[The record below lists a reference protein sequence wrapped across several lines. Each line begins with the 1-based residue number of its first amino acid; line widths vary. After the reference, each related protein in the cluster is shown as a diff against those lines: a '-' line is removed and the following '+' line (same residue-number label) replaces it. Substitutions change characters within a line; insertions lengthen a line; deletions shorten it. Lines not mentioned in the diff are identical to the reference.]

1 MLLDKQ
7 MSIADIKRF
16 FIQLH
21 LDLRHYGSY
30 AIRSANAELH
40 VEVANSFLNWMWW
53 LIEPICMMMIYTL
66 IFGVVFNAS
75 EKYFPIFIFI
85 GLTMWSFFRRGIDSS
100 VTIIRSNR
108 AIITKV
114 YIPKYI
120 LYLSRL
126 FVYGFKM
133 LVSFGVVLIM
143 MILFRVQITMYVL
156 VFVPVVLILFML
168 TFGIGTIFM
177 HYGVYVN
184 DLGYITGIVLTMLMY
199 MTGVFYNVAK
209 RIPQPYGILL
219 EKCNPIAFLIS
230 TMRNVLLY
238 GEKPEWLGLLFWGL
252 VAVVVSLAG
261 VVTIYHNENAYVKVI

>member
-1 MLLDKQ
+1 MMILKDFTRCIRRIIHDFYTY
-7 MSIADIKRF
+7 SP
-16 FIQLH
+16 
-21 LDLRHYGSY
+21 Y

-53 LIEPICMMMIYTL
+53 LIEPLCMMLIYTL

-85 GLTMWSFFRRGIDSS
+85 GLAMWSFFRRGIDSS

-126 FVYGFKM
+126 LVYGFKM
-133 LVSFGVVLIM
+133 LVSFGVVLVM
-143 MILFRVQITMYVL
+143 MIF
-156 VFVPVVLILFML
+156 FKVPVTIHALAFIPVILILFML

-184 DLGYITGIVLTMLMY
+184 DLAYITGIVLTMLMY

-209 RIPQPYGILL
+209 RIPQPYGKLL

-230 TMRNVLLY
+230 TMRNALLY
-238 GEKPEWLGLLFWGL
+238 GKSPDWVGLLFWTM
-252 VAVVVSLAG
+252 VAIAVSLLG